1 MTDMRTQAI
10 LGVLSPDLG
19 EALLTTRWP
28 SVTAYGTMAKTGS
41 DLQARAK
48 DIFLRTIKLPLPAAI
63 LLTIPA
69 TGLAFLIALPVWVF
83 VLGPAFVMKFFPG
96 LAMRYTLT
104 NKRIL
109 VERDLFFG
117 KQNTMTPMVAV
128 TVAGL
133 VLLGWLLLLP
143 LFLVRVFAALFLV
156 HVLKR
161 PAEKF
166 ESWYRIPTYWK
177 RLDVAQSMNLTEL
190 KEVRIVAGTEQ
201 PFYLSADLEI
211 ESTGGQK
218 LLLKG
223 VPEFLTFKRNIEDA
237 WLAWG
242 RKEGPKDQPLPGMPP
257 K

>member
-10 LGVLSPDLG
+10 LGVLPPDLG
-19 EALLTTRWP
+19 EAVLASRWP
-28 SVTAYGTMAKTGS
+28 SVTAYGPMAQTGS
-41 DLQARAK
+41 NIQARAR
-48 DIFLRTIKLPLPAAI
+48 DLVMRTIKLPLPAAI

-69 TGLAFLIALPVWVF
+69 TGLAFLIALVGWMLLAPFYF
-83 VLGPAFVMKFFPG
+83 VKIFPG

-104 NKRIL
+104 SKRIL

-117 KQNTMTPMVAV
+117 KPNTTNPMLAMPL
-128 TVAGL
+128 AGL
-133 VLLGWLLLLP
+133 ALTVWLLLLP
-143 LFLVRVFAALFLV
+143 LFLGRVFAALFLV

-161 PAEKF
+161 PAEQF
-166 ESWYRIPTYWK
+166 DSWYRIPTYWK
-177 RLDVAQSMNLTEL
+177 RLEVYQSMNLTEV
-190 KEVRIVAGTEQ
+190 KEVKVVPGSEQ

-223 VPEFLTFKRNIEDA
+223 LPEFLTFKRNIEDA

-242 RKEGPKDQPLPGMPP
+242 RKEGPKEQPLPGMPP